1 MTDLLRP
8 DLPELKER
16 VTYSI
21 CLNPFQV
28 VHKWSPCHRE
38 AVKRSHVD
46 RTIVLLKIGERYVP
60 VVDSAIEY
68 AVASS
73 GAEAAAETSHQE
85 PAVDETAQDEDAPSL
100 DPLTSQQLEG
110 AAPASSSPPAGRP
123 AEPTAAEAADPL
135 TPELRTALESMTSQE
150 DEEPRNDML

>member
-1 MTDLLRP
+1 M
-8 DLPELKER
+8 
-16 VTYSI
+16 
-21 CLNPFQV
+21 

-60 VVDSAIEY
+60 VVDSAVEY

-73 GAEAAAETSHQE
+73 GAETSRPVE
-85 PAVDETAQDEDAPSL
+85 PDVDETAQDEDAPSL
-100 DPLTSQQLEG
+100 DPLTSQQLEV

-135 TPELRTALESMTSQE
+135 TPELRTAMESMTSQE
-150 DEEPRNDML
+150 DEEPRNAML